1 MWKVPEYCL
10 LLQHETEEKRDS
22 YDSKQTTE
30 KVEDIAEESVKIS
43 GSEDKIYLLQQNHSI

>member
-10 LLQHETEEKRDS
+10 LLQHETEKKRDG
-22 YDSKQTTE
+22 YDSKQSTE

-43 GSEDKIYLLQQNHSI
+43 VSEDKIYILQQNHSI